1 MPLLLFDNAWG
12 ILTWSLVVFLE
23 LIFKQQPRP
32 FCKQK
37 VRAYLENKGVV
48 LALLCVYTEP
58 YIAQYERGN
67 WTVSHR
73 LARQHGQLQGKQK
86 GIIGRRPA
94 GSKRRLNL
102 RRGW

>member
-58 YIAQYERGN
+58 YIANTNVVTGLLVTAWHDN
-67 WTVSHR
+67 M
-73 LARQHGQLQGKQK
+73 
-86 GIIGRRPA
+86 
-94 GSKRRLNL
+94 GSCRES
-102 RRGW
+102 RRG

>member
-73 LARQHGQLQGKQK
+73 LARQHGQLQE
-86 GIIGRRPA
+86 
-94 GSKRRLNL
+94 S
-102 RRGW
+102 RRG